1 MTDCSEIRTLLSE
14 YLDDA
19 LDAKAKALADEH
31 LGSCPA
37 CREELDSLKTLV
49 KDLGSIESV
58 RAPADFLDQLR
69 KRMERPS
76 RLSTLR
82 EWLFYP
88 LRVKIPLQL
97 AGAAVVA
104 LIIFSIL
111 PMQQS
116 SLNLSTKP
124 EHEKKDAAYYTDEAK
139 GMTAPAERSEAPV
152 QQAAPSAVAK
162 DEVTGKPAAKS
173 RALVEKASPG
183 GLAGERA
190 TGKPAASSE
199 PLVRKA
205 ATPAPVKDKK
215 TREVTLNLKKQVL
228 PKAPSAER
236 SASPA
241 PASPAVQEMQKHKLA
256 AGVSAQ
262 EDKKEEALEQKT
274 DAVLAITNA
283 IEAAKGKVLSVD
295 HNQQTGQPESV
306 NAEMPAGEIP
316 RLYEKLKE
324 LGELQVS
331 PETGTEKDSGLVPIK
346 IRLIGL
352 Q

>member
-31 LGSCPA
+31 LRSCPA

-49 KDLGSIESV
+49 KDLGSMESV
-58 RAPADFLDQLR
+58 RAPADFLDQLH

-76 RLSTLR
+76 RVSTLR

-97 AGAAVVA
+97 AGAAVMA

-111 PMQQS
+111 PLQQPS
-116 SLNLSTKP
+116 VKLDSKS
-124 EHEKKDAAYYTDEAK
+124 EQEKKAGDSAYYVDESK
-139 GMTAPAERSEAPV
+139 EM
-152 QQAAPSAVAK
+152 
-162 DEVTGKPAAKS
+162 KPAGRS
-173 RALVEKASPG
+173 DALVEKAAPS
-183 GLAGERA
+183 GLARKKD
-190 TGKPAASSE
+190 TGKPTASSE

-215 TREVTLNLKKQVL
+215 TWEVTLNLKKHVL
-228 PKAPSAER
+228 PKAATAEPSA
-236 SASPA
+236 AQA
-241 PASPAVQEMQKHKLA
+241 PASPAVHDMQRQKLA
-256 AGVSAQ
+256 AGTPGQ
-262 EDKKEEALEQKT
+262 EDKKEEDVKKELDPVLSITK
-274 DAVLAITNA
+274 AV
-283 IEAAKGKVLSVD
+283 EAANGKVLSVD
-295 HNQQTGQPESV
+295 PHPQSGWPESII
-306 NAEMPAGEIP
+306 AELPAGEIS
-316 RLYEKLKE
+316 RFYEKLRE

-331 PETGTEKDSGLVPIK
+331 PETGAEKDSDLVPIR

-352 Q
+352 R